1 MTQIEMEFYETVIR
15 YLPRIVKALEKIANS
30 AETEDVSNS

>member
-15 YLPRIVKALEKIANS
+15 YLPRIAKALEKIANS